1 MSIQVGYMVD
11 RYDLWVQ
18 VQEFQLFFYV
28 SNKLTDTAVF
38 QLPSNS
44 IIQPFLMW
52 SLRNDYLSTAYCHRL
67 SGAVGKQQVFTLLH
81 FLSPFLYSQYR
92 FNIEAKG
99 TWSEVEE
106 VLKLEITRK

>member
-52 SLRNDYLSTAYCHRL
+52 SL
-67 SGAVGKQQVFTLLH
+67 
-81 FLSPFLYSQYR
+81 
-92 FNIEAKG
+92 
-99 TWSEVEE
+99 
-106 VLKLEITRK
+106 